1 MIFCFF
7 LPKSVRHRAA
17 FATVATSP
25 FQICRKTAN
34 QSVKYGSQT
43 THLGIGLQP
52 QYLLQID
59 LLIDRADDVV
69 NVCEMKYSKSRFV
82 VTKSYAVKLSSRLS
96 FLENTMPEKTFH
108 MTLVSINGMERN
120 EHSDIF
126 VREISAEDL
135 FR

>member
-1 MIFCFF
+1 M
-7 LPKSVRHRAA
+7 
-17 FATVATSP
+17 
-25 FQICRKTAN
+25 
-34 QSVKYGSQT
+34 
-43 THLGIGLQP
+43 
-52 QYLLQID
+52 LQID

-82 VTKSYAVKLSSRLS
+82 VTKSYAEKLSSRLS